1 GVRDNG
7 ARQPWTQYGA
17 HYQRKRGPHWQATRN
32 ARKGCSRVPLG
43 WQPKSGAAT
52 LESRGGALRI
62 PQAPCGALHPD
73 RPLVGPCVAAG
84 FGGNKL
90 TTSRRQEEGR
100 EIARTPHGEKTPWSM
115 RARSRQPGPPPR
127 GRELVPHSP
136 TPGSRPRRGHG
147 AGVCPPNGGCA
158 PAPPS
163 NRTDPARQPHIDP
176 DPRNPVSSR
185 VFSVGYPIRIQ
196 PWPP

>member
-52 LESRGGALRI
+52 FESRGGALRI

-84 FGGNKL
+84 FGGNQL
-90 TTSRRQEEGR
+90 TTSRCPGGGEGD
-100 EIARTPHGEKTPWSM
+100 
-115 RARSRQPGPPPR
+115 RS
-127 GRELVPHSP
+127 
-136 TPGSRPRRGHG
+136 
-147 AGVCPPNGGCA
+147 NG
-158 PAPPS
+158 
-163 NRTDPARQPHIDP
+163 T
-176 DPRNPVSSR
+176 
-185 VFSVGYPIRIQ
+185 
-196 PWPP
+196 W